1 MDNKTHAYSY
11 LDSAIATGEWH
22 SAALT
27 ELDNLINDI
36 ENGRKR
42 FNRYHNSLLRLQPN
56 GLRRSGRANAIFFSS
71 IIFTLTKICIFVA
84 NIRIV

>member
-27 ELDNLINDI
+27 ELDNIINDI

-42 FNRYHNSLLRLQPN
+42 FNRYHNSLLRWQPN
-56 GLRRSGRANAIFFSS
+56 GLRRSGRAREKTFRFFGA
-71 IIFTLTKICIFVA
+71 FAKTYKFVA
-84 NIRIV
+84 LITLN